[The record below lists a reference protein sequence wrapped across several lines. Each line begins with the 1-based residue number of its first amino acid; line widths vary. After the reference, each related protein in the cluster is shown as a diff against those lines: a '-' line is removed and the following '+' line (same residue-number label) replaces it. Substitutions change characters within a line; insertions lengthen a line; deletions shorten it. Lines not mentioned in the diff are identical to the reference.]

1 MKKNPRSL
9 IHSWLLRHP
18 FFNPFGFSL
27 SRFFRIL
34 TSTMRTMPDFI
45 IIGYTKSGSTALY
58 DYLIQ
63 HPNITQAARKEIHF
77 FDISCP
83 NGRHQSPRLYFP
95 KTRNDRHGPG
105 MARHI
110 LRNPAPHRKCSPGLP
125 VLRFHGAYQ
134 TLKYRQSA
142 AGENKPLT
150 KAA

>member
-77 FDISCP
+77 FDISYWRGH
-83 NGRHQSPRLYFP
+83 NWYRSYFP
-95 KTRNDRHGPG
+95 IWEH
-105 MARHI
+105 
-110 LRNPAPHRKCSPGLP
+110 
-125 VLRFHGAYQ
+125 FHGLY
-134 TLKYRQSA
+134 
-142 AGENKPLT
+142 GEVYFLRRASFLLQAFTFFTGYGNHL
-150 KAA
+150 